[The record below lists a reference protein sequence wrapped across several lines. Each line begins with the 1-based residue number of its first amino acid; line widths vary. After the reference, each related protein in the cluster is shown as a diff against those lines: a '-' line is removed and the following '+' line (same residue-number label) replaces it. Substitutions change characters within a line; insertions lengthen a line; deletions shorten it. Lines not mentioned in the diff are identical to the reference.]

1 MAHIQT
7 SGQGKLDLGF
17 GNYTCNWG
25 VHIAGLYETEAE
37 RDEIILGF
45 LSQGN
50 MDGDL
55 QLYCPTERSEEDF
68 HECHAR
74 LCPSCADHTR
84 NTSRFQLFSVKDL
97 YYPQGVFS
105 PWDMDKGLA
114 EFFENSQKNGVRNI
128 RATAEMSWA
137 LEAVPGTEH
146 LMAYES
152 RLNYFIPGKPWISVC
167 MYNVTKFSGKTIMQV
182 LQTHP
187 YTINGGVVTENPYYQ
202 DPSQW
207 LEKNNPEFLSANMPA
222 E

>member
-1 MAHIQT
+1 MVHLQT
-7 SGQGKLDLGF
+7 SDQEKLELGF

-25 VHIAGLYETEAE
+25 MHIAGLYETEDE

-50 MDGDL
+50 KDGDL

-74 LCPSCADHTR
+74 YCPSCADHTR
-84 NTSRFQLFSVKDL
+84 DTFRFQLFSTKDL
-97 YYPQGVFS
+97 YYPEGVFS
-105 PWDMDKGLA
+105 PWDMDRGLT
-114 EFFENSQKNGVRNI
+114 EFFENSQKDGPRNI

-137 LEAVPGTEH
+137 LAAIPGTEH

-152 RLNYFIPGKPWISVC
+152 RLNFFIPGKPWISVC

-207 LEKNNPEFLSANMPA
+207 LEKHAPEFLSANMPA
-222 E
+222 K